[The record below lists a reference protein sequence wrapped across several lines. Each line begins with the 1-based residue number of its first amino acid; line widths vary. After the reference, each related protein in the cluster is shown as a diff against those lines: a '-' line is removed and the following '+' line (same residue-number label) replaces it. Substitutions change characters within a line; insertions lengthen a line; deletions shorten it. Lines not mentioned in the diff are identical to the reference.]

1 MARDRRT
8 YRFVQ
13 DTRDGPVI
21 LTESASADDIVQAVT
36 KYVARRMVERERA
49 LATHDRA
56 AVWYARRQ
64 WSIGGAGMFLLG
76 LGIGIAAV
84 LIAAFVLASKV

>member
-21 LTESASADDIVQAVT
+21 LTESMSSDDIVQAIT
-36 KYVARRMVERERA
+36 KYVARRIVERERA
-49 LATHDRA
+49 LATHDRT
-56 AVWYARRQ
+56 AVWYGRRR
-64 WSIGGAGMFLLG
+64 WSLGGVGMFALG
-76 LGIGIAAV
+76 LVLGIVAV
-84 LIAAFVLASKV
+84 LVAAFVLASKV